1 MWVLVTMIDKKES
14 EVAKLRLGLTLKTIL
29 DKNKA
34 IAAENKKKGIKDTNL
49 ISSFGKL
56 ETNTGLRKATI
67 VDIVTAKRKAEFASV
82 AAILTAFEISFSEFG
97 SLYDAITDNQLTS
110 FKQELTKVKK
120 ERTQKKK

>member
-1 MWVLVTMIDKKES
+1 MIDKKES
-14 EVAKLRLGLTLKTIL
+14 EAAKYKLGLALKTIL

-34 IAAENKKKGIKDTNL
+34 IAGENKKKGIKDPNL

-67 VDIVTAKRKAEFASV
+67 VDIVSAKRKAEFPSV
-82 AAILTAFEISFSEFG
+82 AAILAAFNLSLSEFG
-97 SLYDAITDNQLTS
+97 KIYDNISDSQIASYKL
-110 FKQELTKVKK
+110 ELSKAKK